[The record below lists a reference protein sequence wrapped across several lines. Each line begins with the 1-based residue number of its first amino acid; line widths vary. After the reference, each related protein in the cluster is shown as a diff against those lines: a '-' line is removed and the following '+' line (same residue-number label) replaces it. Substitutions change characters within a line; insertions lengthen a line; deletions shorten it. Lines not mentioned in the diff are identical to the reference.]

1 VTSHHPRVRPRTP
14 GVFPGV
20 PAAPLTAAL
29 IVLIL
34 ELESIAL
41 LRRVHE
47 RAEDG
52 SRPQQPG

>member
-1 VTSHHPRVRPRTP
+1 VTSHHPRVRPRAP
-14 GVFPGV
+14 GVFSGV

-34 ELESIAL
+34 EVESIPL

-47 RAEDG
+47 REDV